1 MVKQSQDRR
10 ARRSRRMLKE
20 SLLEL
25 MKRKRFSEISVRD
38 VTDGADMNRGTF
50 YLHYTDT
57 ADLLQSLEADLF
69 MELQELIDAH
79 IQETLDD
86 RTLRPVL
93 EPILDYA
100 VERREIWEVLLS
112 DSASSGF
119 IQGLQQLIRRNGA
132 PLVEAWFHPRDSS
145 LTDYLLNFLT
155 WGFVGLL
162 REWFKQEMRLPREAL
177 LSAAVRLAEG
187 AGGGLFP
194 ETGGQDVLLPM

>member
-25 MKRKRFSEISVRD
+25 MKQKRFSEISVRD

-69 MELQELIDAH
+69 QELQALIDDH
-79 IQETLDD
+79 IQESMDD

-93 EPILDYA
+93 EPILDCA
-100 VERREIWEVLLS
+100 ADRREVWEVLLS
-112 DSASSGF
+112 VSASTGF
-119 IQGLQQLIRRNGA
+119 LQGLQALIRRNGA
-132 PLVEAWFHPRDSS
+132 PLVEAWFHPQDSS
-145 LTDYLLNFLT
+145 LTDYLLTFLA
-155 WGFVGLL
+155 WGFAGLL
-162 REWFKQEMRLPREAL
+162 REWFQQEMRLPREEL
-177 LSAAVRLAEG
+177 IRAAVRLAEG

-194 ETGGQDVLLPM
+194 ETQFNIE

>member
-69 MELQELIDAH
+69 QELQALIDDH
-79 IQETLDD
+79 IQESMDD

-93 EPILDYA
+93 EPILDCA
-100 VERREIWEVLLS
+100 ADRREVWEVLLS
-112 DSASSGF
+112 DSASTGVL
-119 IQGLQQLIRRNGA
+119 QGLQALIRRNGA
-132 PLVEAWFHPRDSS
+132 PLVEAWFHPQDSS
-145 LTDYLLNFLT
+145 LTDYLLTFLA
-155 WGFVGLL
+155 WGFAGLL
-162 REWFKQEMRLPREAL
+162 REWFQQEMRLPREEL
-177 LSAAVRLAEG
+177 IRAAVRLAEG

-194 ETGGQDVLLPM
+194 ETQLNIE

>member
-25 MKRKRFSEISVRD
+25 MKQKRFSEISVRD

-69 MELQELIDAH
+69 QELQALIDDH
-79 IQETLDD
+79 IQESMDD

-93 EPILDYA
+93 EPILDCA
-100 VERREIWEVLLS
+100 ADRREVWEVLLS
-112 DSASSGF
+112 DSASTGF
-119 IQGLQQLIRRNGA
+119 LQGLQALIRRNGA
-132 PLVEAWFHPRDSS
+132 PLVEAWFHPQDSS
-145 LTDYLLNFLT
+145 LTDYLLTFLA
-155 WGFVGLL
+155 WGFAGLL
-162 REWFKQEMRLPREAL
+162 REWFQQEMRLPREEL
-177 LSAAVRLAEG
+177 IRAAVRLAEG

-194 ETGGQDVLLPM
+194 ETQFNIE

>member
-57 ADLLQSLEADLF
+57 ADLRQSLEADLF
-69 MELQELIDAH
+69 QELQALIDDH
-79 IQETLDD
+79 IQESMDD
-86 RTLRPVL
+86 STLRPVL
-93 EPILDYA
+93 EPILDCA
-100 VERREIWEVLLS
+100 ADRREVWEVLLS
-112 DSASSGF
+112 DSASTGF
-119 IQGLQQLIRRNGA
+119 LQGLQALIRRNGA
-132 PLVEAWFHPRDSS
+132 PLVEAWFHPQDSS
-145 LTDYLLNFLT
+145 LTDYLLTFLA
-155 WGFVGLL
+155 WGFAGLL
-162 REWFKQEMRLPREAL
+162 REWFQQEMRLPREEL
-177 LSAAVRLAEG
+177 IRAAVRLAEG

-194 ETGGQDVLLPM
+194 ETQLIIE

>member
-25 MKRKRFSEISVRD
+25 MKQKRFSEISVRD

-69 MELQELIDAH
+69 QELQALIDDH
-79 IQETLDD
+79 IQESMDD

-93 EPILDYA
+93 EPILDCA
-100 VERREIWEVLLS
+100 ADRREVWEVLLS
-112 DSASSGF
+112 DSASTGF
-119 IQGLQQLIRRNGA
+119 LQGLQALIRRNGA
-132 PLVEAWFHPRDSS
+132 PLVEAWFHPQDSS
-145 LTDYLLNFLT
+145 LTDYLLTFLA
-155 WGFVGLL
+155 WGFAGLL
-162 REWFKQEMRLPREAL
+162 REWFQQEMRLPREEL
-177 LSAAVRLAEG
+177 IRAAVRLAEG

-194 ETGGQDVLLPM
+194 ETQLNIE

>member
-57 ADLLQSLEADLF
+57 ADLLLSLEADLF
-69 MELQELIDAH
+69 QELQALIDDH
-79 IQETLDD
+79 IQESMDD

-93 EPILDYA
+93 EPILDCA
-100 VERREIWEVLLS
+100 ADRREVWEVLLS
-112 DSASSGF
+112 DSASTGF
-119 IQGLQQLIRRNGA
+119 LQGLQALIRRNGA
-132 PLVEAWFHPRDSS
+132 PLVEAWFHPQDSS
-145 LTDYLLNFLT
+145 LTDYLLTFLA
-155 WGFVGLL
+155 WGFAGLL
-162 REWFKQEMRLPREAL
+162 REWFQQEMRLPREEL
-177 LSAAVRLAEG
+177 IRAAVRLAEG

-194 ETGGQDVLLPM
+194 ETQLNIE

>member
-10 ARRSRRMLKE
+10 ARRSRRLLKE

-25 MKRKRFSEISVRD
+25 MKQKRFSEISVRD

-69 MELQELIDAH
+69 AELQALIDAH
-79 IQETLDD
+79 IQQTLDD
-86 RTLRPVL
+86 HTIRPIL
-93 EPILDYA
+93 EPVLDYA
-100 VERREIWEVLLS
+100 VEQREIWEVLLS

-132 PLVEAWFHPRDSS
+132 PLVEAWFHPQDDT
-145 LTDYLLNFLT
+145 LTDYFLNFLT

-162 REWFKQEMRLPREAL
+162 REWFKQDMALPREAL
-177 LSAAVRLAEG
+177 LSAAARLAEG
-187 AGGGLFP
+187 SGGGLFP
-194 ETGGQDVLLPM
+194 AP

>member
-69 MELQELIDAH
+69 QELQALIDDH
-79 IQETLDD
+79 IQESMDD

-93 EPILDYA
+93 EPILDCA
-100 VERREIWEVLLS
+100 ADRREVWEVLLS
-112 DSASSGF
+112 DSASTGF
-119 IQGLQQLIRRNGA
+119 LQGLQALIRRNGA
-132 PLVEAWFHPRDSS
+132 PLVEAWFHPQDSS
-145 LTDYLLNFLT
+145 LTDYLLTFLA
-155 WGFVGLL
+155 WGFAGLL
-162 REWFKQEMRLPREAL
+162 REWFQQDMRLPREEL
-177 LSAAVRLAEG
+177 IRAAVRLAEG

-194 ETGGQDVLLPM
+194 ETQLNIE

>member
-69 MELQELIDAH
+69 QELQALIDDH
-79 IQETLDD
+79 IQESMDD

-93 EPILDYA
+93 EPILDCA
-100 VERREIWEVLLS
+100 ADRREVWEVLLS
-112 DSASSGF
+112 DSASTGF
-119 IQGLQQLIRRNGA
+119 LQGLQALIRRNGA
-132 PLVEAWFHPRDSS
+132 PLVEAWFHPQDSS
-145 LTDYLLNFLT
+145 PTDYLLTFLA
-155 WGFVGLL
+155 WGFTGLL
-162 REWFKQEMRLPREAL
+162 REWFQQEMRLPREEL
-177 LSAAVRLAEG
+177 IRAAVRLAEG

-194 ETGGQDVLLPM
+194 ETQFNIE

>member
-69 MELQELIDAH
+69 QELQALIDDH
-79 IQETLDD
+79 IQESMDD

-93 EPILDYA
+93 EPILDCA
-100 VERREIWEVLLS
+100 ADRREVWEVLLS
-112 DSASSGF
+112 DSASTGF
-119 IQGLQQLIRRNGA
+119 LQGLQALIRRNGA
-132 PLVEAWFHPRDSS
+132 PLVEAWFHPQDSS
-145 LTDYLLNFLT
+145 PTDYLLTFLA
-155 WGFVGLL
+155 WGFTGLL
-162 REWFKQEMRLPREAL
+162 REWFQQEMRLPREEL
-177 LSAAVRLAEG
+177 IRAAVRLAEG

-194 ETGGQDVLLPM
+194 ETQLNIE

>member
-69 MELQELIDAH
+69 QELQALIDDH
-79 IQETLDD
+79 IQESMDD

-93 EPILDYA
+93 EPILDCA
-100 VERREIWEVLLS
+100 ADRREVWEVLLS
-112 DSASSGF
+112 DSASTGF
-119 IQGLQQLIRRNGA
+119 LQGLQALIRRNGA
-132 PLVEAWFHPRDSS
+132 PLVEAWFHPQDSS
-145 LTDYLLNFLT
+145 PTDYLLTFLA
-155 WGFVGLL
+155 WGFTGLL
-162 REWFKQEMRLPREAL
+162 REWFQQEMRLPREEL
-177 LSAAVRLAEG
+177 IRAAVRLAEG

-194 ETGGQDVLLPM
+194 EAQLNIE